1 MGTLERL
8 GVQHKAQFHP
18 RPPGSF
24 ASWLAIARQ
33 ALKSERNFGWR
44 QPVLDHPLILIN
56 AIVLD
61 TLLSMPAVTNSCDV
75 TTR

>member
-8 GVQHKAQFHP
+8 GRSTKPNFHP

-24 ASWLAIARQ
+24 ASWLAIVRQ

-44 QPVLDHPLILIN
+44 
-56 AIVLD
+56 
-61 TLLSMPAVTNSCDV
+61 
-75 TTR
+75 